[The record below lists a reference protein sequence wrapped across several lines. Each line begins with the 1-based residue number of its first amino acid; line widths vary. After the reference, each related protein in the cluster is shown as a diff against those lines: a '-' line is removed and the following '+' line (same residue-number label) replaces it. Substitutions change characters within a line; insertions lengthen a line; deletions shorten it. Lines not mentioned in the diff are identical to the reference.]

1 MIRIPGQAA
10 DMVHVVLVDL
20 VDGHVEADI
29 VCSCIA
35 DIMENCVVGIAP
47 DCIVTLPVAIQAQKD
62 KVGLRKIDRESTV
75 GDHVDNQEA
84 HLFSFDYK
92 IPECLFTIPPE
103 ESLATAEE
111 QNTHTQFIERLH
123 LLANLLV
130 RVYHSGD
137 VIDRAVLALEVTF
150 IGDDNR
156 SEDWILLAEQD
167 CFYAKAG
174 KVDK

>member
-20 VDGHVEADI
+20 IDGHVEADI

-35 DIMENCVVGIAP
+35 DIMENCIVGIAP

-111 QNTHTQFIERLH
+111 QNTHTHI
-123 LLANLLV
+123 
-130 RVYHSGD
+130 
-137 VIDRAVLALEVTF
+137 I
-150 IGDDNR
+150 
-156 SEDWILLAEQD
+156 
-167 CFYAKAG
+167 
-174 KVDK
+174 